1 VEGPNLFF
9 WSNVSIFFLS
19 KDITER
25 LAIVG
30 DSTTPVSL
38 KISKHNPPV
47 EKLSLLKLQK
57 IGYE

>member
-1 VEGPNLFF
+1 MGQNRYEQIVKGPNLFF
-9 WSNVSIFFLS
+9 SSSMSIFFLS

-38 KISKHNPPV
+38 KISKH
-47 EKLSLLKLQK
+47 KSTS
-57 IGYE
+57 